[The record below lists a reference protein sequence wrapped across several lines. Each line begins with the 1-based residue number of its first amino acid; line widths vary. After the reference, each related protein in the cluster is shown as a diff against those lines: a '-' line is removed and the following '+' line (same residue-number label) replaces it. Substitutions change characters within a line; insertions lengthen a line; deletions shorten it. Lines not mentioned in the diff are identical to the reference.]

1 MEILTRAFHK
11 IVESFHSNN
20 IPQQFNRKDFSVMMR
35 QCYPTADTDKLEK
48 HIFRMYDANNDGK
61 IDFK

>member
-1 MEILTRAFHK
+1 MHCIYLFHL
-11 IVESFHSNN
+11 
-20 IPQQFNRKDFSVMMR
+20 FNFPHIYRKDFSVLMR

>member
-1 MEILTRAFHK
+1 
-11 IVESFHSNN
+11 
-20 IPQQFNRKDFSVMMR
+20 MMR